1 MSAPIPL
8 PLAGERYS
16 RSDQDRAR
24 AATEQRLAA
33 LEQRPSLHHLSADR
47 GDGDVTLNAD
57 QDVNIQPFATALT
70 ANRTVT
76 LGTGFAGA
84 WFRIVRSGLGA
95 FTLDVGGLKVIPS
108 ATAAAVEVG
117 HNGSAWVLTGYDLL

>member
-8 PLAGERYS
+8 AADRYD

-24 AATEQRLAA
+24 SAAEQRLSA
-33 LEQRPSLHHLSADR
+33 LEQRPSLHHISGDR
-47 GDGDVTLNAD
+47 GDASFTLNAD
-57 QDVNIQPFATALT
+57 QDVPIQRMATALT

-95 FTLDVGGLKVIPS
+95 FTVDVGGLKTIPS
-108 ATAAAVEVG
+108 ATAAFVEVG
-117 HNGSAWVLTGYDLL
+117 HDGSGWILTGYGVL

>member
-16 RSDQDRAR
+16 RSDQDRTR

-33 LEQRPSLHHLSADR
+33 VEQRPSTHHISADR
-47 GDGDVTLNAD
+47 GDADVTLNAD
-57 QDVNIQPFATALT
+57 QDVPIQTFATTLT
-70 ANRTVT
+70 ANHTVT

-84 WFRIVRSGLGA
+84 WFRVVRTGLGL
-95 FTLDVGGLKVIPS
+95 FTLDVGGLKTIAS
-108 ATAAAVEVG
+108 ATAAVVEVG
-117 HNGSAWVLTGYDLL
+117 HNGSGWVLTLYAPL